1 MYEIVIGGVEQD
13 LFDHPGPGHRT
24 YPATDGH
31 HHTGVDSWDAL
42 HACSSGCRDALTDD
56 YPIRSIEPVHD
67 AGRICDA
74 YVFDHGHG
82 RFHDACVYELDAAG
96 IEDHR
101 LPIICDD
108 CDSVMVGP
116 IPPSS
121 DHPDP
126 ANYTLTVT
134 YDNGHQ
140 DDHPFTAL
148 DAAIAHAVTIARSDA
163 GRHPAI
169 VLATGPDYLGPPWQR
184 DFPTPT

>member
-1 MYEIVIGGVEQD
+1 MYEIATGAAEQD
-13 LFDHPGPGHRT
+13 LFDQPGPGHRT

-31 HHTGVDSWDAL
+31 HYTGVDTSDVL
-42 HACSSGCRDALTDD
+42 YACTAACRDALTED
-56 YPIRSIEPVHD
+56 YPIRSTEVVHD

-74 YVFDHGHG
+74 YVFDHGNG
-82 RFHDACVYELDAAG
+82 RFHDACVYELDPAG

-101 LPIICDD
+101 LPIICDH
-108 CDSVMVGP
+108 CDTVMVGP
-116 IPPSS
+116 IPPNS

-140 DDHPFTAL
+140 DDHDFAAL
-148 DAAIAHAVTIARSDA
+148 DAAITHAVTIARSDA

-169 VLATGPDYLGPPWQR
+169 ALATGPDYQGPPWQR
-184 DFPTPT
+184 PIPTPT